1 MASINLDALDLDGLM
16 ALQQDVQVRIRAKQN
31 ELRKDV
37 LSQIQDLMAKADL
50 TPADLGARSQAKA
63 KAKGGVAKYRS
74 KDGEKTWSG
83 KGRKPGWAVEYL
95 AQGGNLD
102 DLLI

>member
-1 MASINLDALDLDGLM
+1 
-16 ALQQDVQVRIRAKQN
+16 
-31 ELRKDV
+31 
-37 LSQIQDLMAKADL
+37 MAKADL
-50 TPADLGARSQAKA
+50 TPADLGARSLA

-74 KDGEKTWSG
+74 KDGTKTWSG
-83 KGRKPGWAVEYL
+83 KGRKPGWAVEHL

>member
-50 TPADLGARSQAKA
+50 TPADLGARSQAK
-63 KAKGGVAKYRS
+63 GGVAKYRS